1 MRGAQPCPGAW
12 VSRSQEQDQ
21 APGGV
26 VQVEPLPQKLFQPH
40 GTAGWRDL
48 SLKVWRQPYSGVR
61 VLTLISY

>member
-12 VSRSQEQDQ
+12 VPRSQEQDQ
-21 APGGV
+21 APGGM
-26 VQVEPLPQKLFQPH
+26 VQVEPLPQKLFQPP

-48 SLKVWRQPYSGVR
+48 SPKVWRQPYTGVR